1 MVDTA
6 VMHVMEGTA
15 CTSELRISAMHEV
28 NPLHMFMFNSRGRTL
43 NMNQAAMEACRYSG
57 QTHISHRMPMASLD
71 SAVSCSDTTPNRH
84 GLLLPHPLC
93 GSQVFTVLALC

>member
-43 NMNQAAMEACRYSG
+43 NMNHAAMEACRYSG
-57 QTHISHRMPMASLD
+57 QTPLIAPHA
-71 SAVSCSDTTPNRH
+71 H
-84 GLLLPHPLC
+84 GKLGFGHPLC
-93 GSQVFTVLALC
+93 WNHV